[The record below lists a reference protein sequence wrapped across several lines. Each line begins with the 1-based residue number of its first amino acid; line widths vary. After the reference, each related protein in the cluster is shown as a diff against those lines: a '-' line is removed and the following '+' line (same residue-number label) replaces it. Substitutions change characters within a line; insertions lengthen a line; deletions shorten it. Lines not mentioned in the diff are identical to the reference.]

1 MRSPILT
8 AAALCF
14 VLVLPL
20 AVHAQEEPPASE
32 AVELDAILIEG
43 ELQRPQASYILQ
55 RSNRISLSDDLK
67 SKAPRFSQRIQ
78 DTLQDD
84 VFDVRP

>member
-1 MRSPILT
+1 MRISVCT
-8 AAALCF
+8 AFALLVTLAAPML
-14 VLVLPL
+14 L
-20 AVHAQEEPPASE
+20 HAQQEGSASR

-55 RSNRISLSDDLK
+55 RSNRITLSDDLK

-84 VFDVRP
+84 VFEARP

>member
-1 MRSPILT
+1 MRFPAFT
-8 AAALCF
+8 AAALLLA
-14 VLVLPL
+14 LV
-20 AVHAQEEPPASE
+20 ATASVHAQTEVPESR

-43 ELQRPQASYILQ
+43 EAQRPQASYILQ

-84 VFDVRP
+84 VFEARP